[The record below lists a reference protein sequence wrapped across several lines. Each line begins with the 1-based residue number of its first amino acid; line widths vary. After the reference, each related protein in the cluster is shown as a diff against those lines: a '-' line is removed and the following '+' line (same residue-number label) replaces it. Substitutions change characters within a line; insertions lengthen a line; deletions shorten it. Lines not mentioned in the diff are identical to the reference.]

1 MNSIYIDIE
10 LSKTGLKI
18 PKFKSGKLI
27 HSKYD
32 PEREAINLV
41 NNIDE
46 KVVIERENRLY
57 HIHLHD
63 AQGKKDHMTLGTGDI
78 DIKKYIQLADEHSCT
93 IVLETK
99 TVEALKKSVD
109 WLNRD

>member
-1 MNSIYIDIE
+1 M
-10 LSKTGLKI
+10 
-18 PKFKSGKLI
+18 
-27 HSKYD
+27 
-32 PEREAINLV
+32 
-41 NNIDE
+41 
-46 KVVIERENRLY
+46 
-57 HIHLHD
+57 HLHD